1 MPRVRKAA
9 RRESLQTSLS
19 ESITAG
25 KFPANAF
32 LPSEAELGRRYRVS
46 RVTVRAALCRLR
58 EQGLIEAK
66 PGVGWQVVSSAP
78 GGNTGQSV
86 AVVSV
91 AISFAAQVFTG
102 IKQHLDR
109 SGAGFTASLTPIEAT
124 RLEDHPL
131 HLWISLD
138 NLAGLIFFS
147 VRRIPQSWVD
157 EATKA
162 KLPIVCA
169 GSPEHATYDTVCT
182 DNVRGMEL
190 LTEEFLRRGHR
201 RIGLVTATD
210 LEDHDPCFY
219 LRRIGFE
226 QAMNRAGAKP
236 VVIATPHNYYVG
248 PQEEKLIGSWMDRE
262 QPTCLIGACDSVA
275 VQLLTIL
282 ERRHLRVPQDISLAG
297 FDNTRE
303 FDGVLTRFGLKA
315 LTTVAQP
322 WQEIG
327 RLAALRLLAR
337 RRGEDAPPTLTLIPP
352 SVICGD
358 SVKDLSQPSV
368 R

>member
-1 MPRVRKAA
+1 MPRIRKAA

-19 ESITAG
+19 ESIAAG
-25 KFPANAF
+25 KFPAGAF

-58 EQGLIEAK
+58 EEGLLEAK

-86 AVVSV
+86 AVVAV
-91 AISFAAQVFTG
+91 ATTFAAQVFSG

-109 SGAGFTASLTPIEAT
+109 AGPGLSAALTPIEAT
-124 RLEDHPL
+124 RLDDHPL
-131 HLWISLD
+131 HIWVALE

-147 VRRIPQSWVD
+147 VRALPLAWV
-157 EATKA
+157 EEVAAA
-162 KLPIVCA
+162 KLPLVCT

-190 LTEEFLRRGHR
+190 LTEELLRRGHR
-201 RIGLVTATD
+201 KIGLVTATD
-210 LEDHDPCFY
+210 LEEHDPCFH

-226 QAMNRAGAKP
+226 QAMRRAGAKP
-236 VVIATPHNYYVG
+236 AVVATPHNYYVG
-248 PQEEKLIGSWMDRE
+248 PQEEKLIGDWMDRE
-262 QPTCLIGACDSVA
+262 KPTCLIGACDSIA
-275 VQLLTIL
+275 VQLLTVL
-282 ERRHLRVPQDISLAG
+282 ERRHVRVPQDISLAG

-322 WQEIG
+322 WPEIG

-352 SVICGD
+352 AVIPGD
-358 SVKDLSQPSV
+358 SVKDRS
-368 R
+368 